1 MYFDC
6 IINLKV
12 ELSNIV
18 LFHEVADYLYMEGC
32 SFLRNAEILKVYTV
46 CKIWNLQQYTQSII
60 ICAVQRSNIKL
71 EMQIT
76 DRDSLNMS

>member
-1 MYFDC
+1 MTVIDKQITIHLDYSGNQCYCINSGQYDC

-46 CKIWNLQQYTQSII
+46 CKI
-60 ICAVQRSNIKL
+60 
-71 EMQIT
+71 
-76 DRDSLNMS
+76 

>member
-1 MYFDC
+1 M
-6 IINLKV
+6 INLKV

-46 CKIWNLQQYTQSII
+46 CKI
-60 ICAVQRSNIKL
+60 
-71 EMQIT
+71 
-76 DRDSLNMS
+76 